1 MDQRLSLENKE
12 EWTDWL
18 NRHSENES
26 LVWLRI
32 KRKKSQMNGIT
43 LEEAVTEALRYG
55 WIDGR
60 LNTYNED
67 YFWLR
72 FSPRKPKSVW
82 SLINRKRVELM
93 IENNTLTPRG
103 YQTVEWAKQNGT
115 WQASYTSFKD
125 TQVPNEFI
133 QLLDKNPTA
142 QSRYDSIS
150 NADKLKL
157 LYWLNTTQT
166 SNQFNDRLNRI
177 LKWLESNN
185 PINKLKSK

>member
-1 MDQRLSLENKE
+1 MDQHLSLESKE
-12 EWTDWL
+12 EWADWL
-18 NRHSENES
+18 NEHSENEP

-32 KRKKSQMNGIT
+32 KRKKSQKNGIT
-43 LEEAVTEALRYG
+43 LEEAVTEALCYG

>member
-1 MDQRLSLENKE
+1 MENRLSPETIE
-12 EWTDWL
+12 EWTQWL
-18 NRHSENES
+18 KEHSENEV

-32 KRKKSQMNGIT
+32 KRKKSKKTGIY
-43 LEEAVTEALRYG
+43 LDEAVTEALRFG

-60 LNTYNED
+60 LNPMDED

-72 FSPRKPKSVW
+72 FSLRKPKSVW

-93 IENNTLTPRG
+93 IENKTLTARG

-125 TQVPNEFI
+125 THIPIEFT
-133 QLLDKNPTA
+133 QSLERNSEA
-142 QSRYDSIS
+142 QKSYDTLS

-157 LYWLNTTQT
+157 LYWLNTTQ
-166 SNQFNDRLNRI
+166 SNDQFNNRLNRI
-177 LKWLESNN
+177 ISWLESDK
-185 PINKLKSK
+185 PINQLKTK

>member
-1 MDQRLSLENKE
+1 MENRLSLESTE
-12 EWTDWL
+12 EWTHWL
-18 NRHSENES
+18 IKHSENEV

-32 KRKKSQMNGIT
+32 KRKKSKKTGIY
-43 LEEAVTEALRYG
+43 LDEAVTEALRFG

-60 LNTYNED
+60 LNPMDED

-93 IENNTLTPRG
+93 IENKTLTERG

-125 TQVPNEFI
+125 TQIPIEFT
-133 QLLDKNPTA
+133 QSLKRNSEA
-142 QSRYDSIS
+142 QNRYESLS

-157 LYWLNTTQT
+157 LYWINTSQ
-166 SNQFNDRLNRI
+166 SSDQFNDRLYRI
-177 LKWLESNN
+177 LNWLESDK

>member
-1 MDQRLSLENKE
+1 MDQHLSLESKE
-12 EWTDWL
+12 EWADWL
-18 NRHSENES
+18 NEHSENEP

-32 KRKKSQMNGIT
+32 KRKKSQKNGIT

>member
-1 MDQRLSLENKE
+1 MDQHLSLESKE
-12 EWTDWL
+12 EWADWL
-18 NRHSENES
+18 NEHSENEP

-32 KRKKSQMNGIT
+32 KRKKSQKNGIT

-150 NADKLKL
+150 NTDKLKL

>member
-18 NRHSENES
+18 NKHSENES

>member
-1 MDQRLSLENKE
+1 MDERLSLENKE
-12 EWTDWL
+12 EWEDWL
-18 NRHSENES
+18 NKHSENES

-32 KRKKSQMNGIT
+32 KRKKSQKNGIY
-43 LEEAVTEALRYG
+43 LEDAVTEALRHG

-60 LNTYNED
+60 LNPMDED

-93 IENNTLTPRG
+93 IENKTLTPRG
-103 YQTVEWAKQNGT
+103 YRTVEWAKQNGT
-115 WQASYTSFKD
+115 WLASYTSFKD
-125 TQVPNEFI
+125 TEVPNEFI
-133 QLLDKNPTA
+133 QLLDKNPSA
-142 QSRYDSIS
+142 QNRYESLT

-157 LYWLNTTQT
+157 LYWLNTTQ
-166 SNQFNDRLNRI
+166 SSEQFQDRLNRI
-177 LKWLESNN
+177 LKWLESDK

>member
-18 NRHSENES
+18 NKHSENES

-32 KRKKSQMNGIT
+32 KRKKSQKNGIT

-60 LNTYNED
+60 LNTNNED

-93 IENNTLTPRG
+93 IENNTLTSRG

-142 QSRYDSIS
+142 QARYESLT

-157 LYWLNTTQT
+157 LYWLNTSQ
-166 SNQFNDRLNRI
+166 SSDQFNDRLNRI
-177 LKWLESNN
+177 SKWLESDN

>member
-1 MDQRLSLENKE
+1 MEERLSLENKK
-12 EWTDWL
+12 EWADWL
-18 NRHSENES
+18 NDHSENES
-26 LVWLRI
+26 FVWLRI
-32 KRKKSQMNGIT
+32 KRKNSMKKGVN
-43 LEEAVTEALRYG
+43 LEDAVTEALRFG

-60 LNTYNED
+60 LNPMDED

-142 QSRYDSIS
+142 QRRYESLTNS
-150 NADKLKL
+150 DKLKL
-157 LYWLNTTQT
+157 LYWLNTTQKKE
-166 SNQFNDRLNRI
+166 QFQDRLNRI
-177 LKWLESNN
+177 LKWLESDH

>member
-1 MDQRLSLENKE
+1 MENRLSPETIE
-12 EWTDWL
+12 EWTQWL
-18 NRHSENES
+18 KEHSENEV

-32 KRKKSQMNGIT
+32 KRKKSKKTGIY
-43 LEEAVTEALRYG
+43 LDEAVTEALRFG

-60 LNTYNED
+60 LNPMDED

-93 IENNTLTPRG
+93 IENKTLTARG

-125 TQVPNEFI
+125 THIPIEFT
-133 QLLDKNPTA
+133 QSLERNSEA
-142 QSRYDSIS
+142 QKRYDTLS

-157 LYWLNTTQT
+157 LYWLNTTQ
-166 SNQFNDRLNRI
+166 SNDQFNNRLNRI
-177 LKWLESNN
+177 ISWLESDK
-185 PINKLKSK
+185 PINQLKTK

>member
-43 LEEAVTEALRYG
+43 LEEAVTEALRFG

-125 TQVPNEFI
+125 TQVPNKFI

-142 QSRYDSIS
+142 QARYESLT

-157 LYWLNTTQT
+157 LYWLNTSQ
-166 SNQFNDRLNRI
+166 SSEQFNDRLNRI
-177 LKWLESNN
+177 SKWLESDN
-185 PINKLKSK
+185 PVNKLKSK

>member
-18 NRHSENES
+18 NKHSENES

-142 QSRYDSIS
+142 QARYESLT

-157 LYWLNTTQT
+157 LYWLNTSQ
-166 SNQFNDRLNRI
+166 SSEQFNDRLNRI
-177 LKWLESNN
+177 SKWLESDN

>member
-1 MDQRLSLENKE
+1 MENRLSPETIE
-12 EWTDWL
+12 EWTQWL
-18 NRHSENES
+18 KEHSENEV

-32 KRKKSQMNGIT
+32 KRKKSKKTGIY
-43 LEEAVTEALRYG
+43 LDEAVTEALRFG

-60 LNTYNED
+60 LNPMDED

-72 FSPRKPKSVW
+72 FSLRKPKSVW

-93 IENNTLTPRG
+93 IENKTLTARG

-125 TQVPNEFI
+125 THIPIEFT
-133 QLLDKNPTA
+133 QSLERNSDA
-142 QSRYDSIS
+142 QKRYDTLS

-157 LYWLNTTQT
+157 LYWLNTTQ
-166 SNQFNDRLNRI
+166 SNDQFNNLLNRI
-177 LKWLESNN
+177 ISWLESDK
-185 PINKLKSK
+185 PINQLKTK

>member
-1 MDQRLSLENKE
+1 MENHLSLETTE
-12 EWTDWL
+12 EWTQWL
-18 NRHSENES
+18 NEYSES
-26 LVWLRI
+26 KTLVWLRI
-32 KRKKSQMNGIT
+32 KRKKSQKTGIY
-43 LEEAVTEALRYG
+43 LEEAVTEALRFG

-60 LNTYNED
+60 LNPMDED

-93 IENNTLTPRG
+93 IGNNTLTPLG

-125 TQVPNEFI
+125 THIPIEFT
-133 QLLDKNPTA
+133 QSLKRNSEA
-142 QSRYDSIS
+142 QKRYESLV

-157 LYWLNTTQT
+157 LYWLNTSQT
-166 SNQFNDRLNRI
+166 DIIFINRLNRI
-177 LKWLESNN
+177 LEWLKSDK

>member
-1 MDQRLSLENKE
+1 MEERLSLENKK
-12 EWTDWL
+12 EWADWL
-18 NRHSENES
+18 NDHSENES
-26 LVWLRI
+26 FVWLRI
-32 KRKKSQMNGIT
+32 KRKNSMKKGVN
-43 LEEAVTEALRYG
+43 LEDAVTEALRFG

-60 LNTYNED
+60 LNPMDED

-125 TQVPNEFI
+125 TQVPIEFI

-142 QSRYDSIS
+142 QRRYESLTNS
-150 NADKLKL
+150 DKLKL
-157 LYWLNTTQT
+157 LYWLNTTQK
-166 SNQFNDRLNRI
+166 NEQFQDRLDRI
-177 LKWLESNN
+177 LKWLESDH

>member
-1 MDQRLSLENKE
+1 MDQHLSLESKE

-18 NRHSENES
+18 NKHSENES

-32 KRKKSQMNGIT
+32 KRKKSQKNGIF
-43 LEEAVTEALRYG
+43 LEDAVTEALRYG

>member
-18 NRHSENES
+18 NKHSENES

-32 KRKKSQMNGIT
+32 KRKKSQKNGIT

-60 LNTYNED
+60 LNTNNED

-103 YQTVEWAKQNGT
+103 YKTVEWAKQNGT

-142 QSRYDSIS
+142 QARYESLT

-157 LYWLNTTQT
+157 LYWLNTSQ
-166 SNQFNDRLNRI
+166 SSDQFNDRLNRI
-177 LKWLESNN
+177 SKWLESDN

>member
-1 MDQRLSLENKE
+1 MDERLSLENKE
-12 EWTDWL
+12 EWEDWL
-18 NRHSENES
+18 NNHSENES

-32 KRKKSQMNGIT
+32 KRKKSQKNGIY
-43 LEEAVTEALRYG
+43 LEDAVTEALRHG

-60 LNTYNED
+60 LNPMDED

-93 IENNTLTPRG
+93 IENKTLTPRG

-115 WQASYTSFKD
+115 WQASYTSIKD
-125 TQVPNEFI
+125 TQVPNEFV
-133 QLLDKNPTA
+133 QLLDKNPLA
-142 QSRYDSIS
+142 QNRYESIT

-157 LYWLNTTQT
+157 LYWLSTTQ
-166 SNQFNDRLNRI
+166 SSEQFQDRLNRI
-177 LKWLESNN
+177 LKWLESDK

>member
-18 NRHSENES
+18 NKHSENES
-26 LVWLRI
+26 LIWLRI
-32 KRKKSQMNGIT
+32 KRKKSMKKGIN
-43 LEEAVTEALRYG
+43 LEDAVTEALRFG

-60 LNTYNED
+60 LNPMDED

-93 IENNTLTPRG
+93 IENNTLTARG

-125 TQVPNEFI
+125 THIPKEFI
-133 QLLDKNPTA
+133 QGLENNPNA
-142 QSRYDSIS
+142 QNRYDSLS

-166 SNQFNDRLNRI
+166 NDQFQDRLNRI
-177 LKWLESNN
+177 LKWLESDN

>member
-1 MDQRLSLENKE
+1 MEERLSLENKK
-12 EWTDWL
+12 EWADWL
-18 NRHSENES
+18 NDHSENES
-26 LVWLRI
+26 FVWLRI
-32 KRKKSQMNGIT
+32 KRKNSMKKGIN
-43 LEEAVTEALRYG
+43 LEDAVTEALRFG

-60 LNTYNED
+60 LNPMDED

-142 QSRYDSIS
+142 QRRYESLTNS
-150 NADKLKL
+150 DKLKL
-157 LYWLNTTQT
+157 LYWLNTTQKKE
-166 SNQFNDRLNRI
+166 QFQDRLNRI
-177 LKWLESNN
+177 LKWLESDH

>member
-1 MDQRLSLENKE
+1 MDERLSLENKE
-12 EWTDWL
+12 EWEDWL
-18 NRHSENES
+18 NKHSENES

-32 KRKKSQMNGIT
+32 KRKKSQKNGIY
-43 LEEAVTEALRYG
+43 LEDAVTEALRHG

-60 LNTYNED
+60 LNPMDED

-93 IENNTLTPRG
+93 IENKTLIPRG

-115 WQASYTSFKD
+115 WQASYTSIKD
-125 TQVPNEFI
+125 TQVPNEFV
-133 QLLDKNPTA
+133 QLLDKNPSA
-142 QSRYDSIS
+142 QNRYESLT

-157 LYWLNTTQT
+157 LYWLNTTQ
-166 SNQFNDRLNRI
+166 SSEQFQDRLNRI
-177 LKWLESNN
+177 LKWLESDK

>member
-1 MDQRLSLENKE
+1 MENRLSLETTE
-12 EWTDWL
+12 EWTQWL
-18 NRHSENES
+18 NKHSENES

-32 KRKKSQMNGIT
+32 KRKKSQKNGIT
-43 LEEAVTEALRYG
+43 LEDAVTEALRFG

-93 IENNTLTPRG
+93 IENKTLTPRG

-125 TQVPNEFI
+125 TSIPIEFT
-133 QLLDKNPTA
+133 LSLDKNLIA
-142 QSRYDSIS
+142 QKRYDSLS

-166 SNQFNDRLNRI
+166 SDQFNDRLDRI
-177 LKWLESNN
+177 LKWLESDK

>member
-43 LEEAVTEALRYG
+43 LEEAVTEALRFG

-133 QLLDKNPTA
+133 QLLDKNPTVQA
-142 QSRYDSIS
+142 RYESLT

-157 LYWLNTTQT
+157 LYWLNTSQ
-166 SNQFNDRLNRI
+166 SS
-177 LKWLESNN
+177 E
-185 PINKLKSK
+185 

>member
-1 MDQRLSLENKE
+1 MENRLAPETIE
-12 EWTDWL
+12 EWTQWL
-18 NRHSENES
+18 KEHSENEV

-32 KRKKSQMNGIT
+32 KRKKSKKTGIY
-43 LEEAVTEALRYG
+43 LDEAVTEALCFG

-60 LNTYNED
+60 LNPMDED

-93 IENNTLTPRG
+93 IENKTLTARG

-125 TQVPNEFI
+125 THIPIEFT
-133 QLLDKNPTA
+133 QSLERNSEA
-142 QSRYDSIS
+142 QKRYDTLS

-157 LYWLNTTQT
+157 LYWLNTTQ
-166 SNQFNDRLNRI
+166 SSDQFNNRLNRI
-177 LKWLESNN
+177 ISWLESDK
-185 PINKLKSK
+185 PINQLKTK

>member
-1 MDQRLSLENKE
+1 MDERLSLENKE
-12 EWTDWL
+12 EWEDWL
-18 NRHSENES
+18 NKHSENES

-32 KRKKSQMNGIT
+32 KRKKSQKNGIY
-43 LEEAVTEALRYG
+43 LEDAVTEALRYG

-60 LNTYNED
+60 LNPMDED

-93 IENNTLTPRG
+93 IENKTLTPRG

-125 TQVPNEFI
+125 TEVPNEFI
-133 QLLDKNPTA
+133 QLLDKNPSA
-142 QSRYDSIS
+142 QNRYESLT

-157 LYWLNTTQT
+157 LYWLNTTQ
-166 SNQFNDRLNRI
+166 SSEQFQDRLNRI
-177 LKWLESNN
+177 LKWLESDK

>member
-1 MDQRLSLENKE
+1 MENRLSPETIE
-12 EWTDWL
+12 EWTQWL
-18 NRHSENES
+18 KEHSENEV

-32 KRKKSQMNGIT
+32 KRKKSKKTGIY
-43 LEEAVTEALRYG
+43 LDEAVTEALRFG

-60 LNTYNED
+60 LNPMDED

-72 FSPRKPKSVW
+72 FSLRKPKSVW

-93 IENNTLTPRG
+93 IENKTLTARG

-125 TQVPNEFI
+125 THIPIEFT
-133 QLLDKNPTA
+133 QSLERNSEA
-142 QSRYDSIS
+142 QKRYDTLS

-157 LYWLNTTQT
+157 LYWLNTTQ
-166 SNQFNDRLNRI
+166 SNDQFNNLLNRI
-177 LKWLESNN
+177 ISWLESDK
-185 PINKLKSK
+185 PINQLKTK

>member
-1 MDQRLSLENKE
+1 MENRLSPETTE
-12 EWTDWL
+12 EWTQWL
-18 NRHSENES
+18 NKHSENES

-32 KRKKSQMNGIT
+32 KRKKSQKNGIT
-43 LEEAVTEALRYG
+43 LEDAVTEALRFG

-93 IENNTLTPRG
+93 IENKTLTPRG

-125 TQVPNEFI
+125 TSIPIEFT
-133 QLLDKNPTA
+133 LSLDKNLIA
-142 QSRYDSIS
+142 QKRYDSLS

-166 SNQFNDRLNRI
+166 SDQFNDRLNRI
-177 LKWLESNN
+177 LKWLESDK

>member
-1 MDQRLSLENKE
+1 MENRLSLETTE
-12 EWTDWL
+12 EWTQWL
-18 NRHSENES
+18 NKHSENES

-32 KRKKSQMNGIT
+32 KRKKSQKNGIK
-43 LEEAVTEALRYG
+43 LEDAVTEALRFG

-93 IENNTLTPRG
+93 IENKTLTPRG

-133 QLLDKNPTA
+133 QLLEMNPSA
-142 QSRYDSIS
+142 QKRYDSLS

-166 SNQFNDRLNRI
+166 SDQFNDRLNRI
-177 LKWLESNN
+177 LKWLESDN